1 MHDRK
6 NTPSI
11 GVKHILISIV
21 FNIPIIGWMLRDLHL
36 GRDSAMG
43 FFGANILMLWLL
55 AGFLWG
61 ITGALAGA
69 YVILPLYALVLL
81 TIMRS

>member
-1 MHDRK
+1 MHDSK
-6 NTPSI
+6 NTPAS
-11 GVKHILISIV
+11 GVQQILLSTL
-21 FNIPIIGWMLRDLHL
+21 FYIPIVGWMLRDLHL
-36 GRDSAMG
+36 GRDSAVG

-55 AGFLWG
+55 AGFSWG

-69 YVILPLYALVLL
+69 YIILPLYALVLL

>member
-1 MHDRK
+1 MHDSTQ
-6 NTPSI
+6 TPAI
-11 GVKHILISIV
+11 GVKQMISS
-21 FNIPIIGWMLRDLHL
+21 FMFSLPIIGWILKDLHF

-55 AGFLWG
+55 SSLIWG
-61 ITGALAGA
+61 IAGALAGA
-69 YVILPLYALVLL
+69 YVLLPLYAVILL